1 MIDVDIAHTHNL
13 QVSNII
19 YNRTVADTARTSSAL
34 KPKTESSMARQIFT
48 QDMIAGVDVV
58 DSFHDFGDQKVVW
71 ASGAIWSAQRR
82 NPSFGSAVYKSNV
95 PESDMYPRVI
105 KLSSTKRI
113 HLRIRESRT

>member
-1 MIDVDIAHTHNL
+1 
-13 QVSNII
+13 
-19 YNRTVADTARTSSAL
+19 
-34 KPKTESSMARQIFT
+34 MARQIFT